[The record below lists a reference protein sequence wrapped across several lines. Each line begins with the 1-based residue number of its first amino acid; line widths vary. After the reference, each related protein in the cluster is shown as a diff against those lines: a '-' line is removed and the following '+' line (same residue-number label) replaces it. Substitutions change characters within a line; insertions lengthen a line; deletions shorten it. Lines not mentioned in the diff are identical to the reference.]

1 MNKLVTKSTHKRKNY
16 NKKYLANKLDHLAK
30 KVAKRNIFVVEKTE
44 PGYNIINYLDKSVV
58 VENIPFLSIAQ
69 TAAKNFNKSE
79 NDINGNTARSMQSH
93 VDKYFKHYMDLQ
105 FYKHTI
111 KTSED
116 KTKVFT
122 AGVRMQ
128 DSLFFI
134 KEAKRH
140 LAYF

>member
-1 MNKLVTKSTHKRKNY
+1 MNKLVTKSTRKRKNY
-16 NKKYLANKLDHLAK
+16 NKKYLAKKLDGLAK
-30 KVAKRNIFVVEKTE
+30 NVAKRNVYVIQKTD
-44 PGYNIINYLDKSVV
+44 PGYNIINYIDKSVFI
-58 VENIPFLSIAQ
+58 ENVPFLNVAER
-69 TAAKNFNKSE
+69 ACKNFNHTKQ
-79 NDINGNTARSMQSH
+79 DINPNHMQTH
-93 VDKYFKHYMDLQ
+93 IDKYFKHYMDLQ

-140 LAYF
+140 LTYF